1 MKTKSKNKKLRIA
14 LGICIPLII
23 IIAAALAV
31 VMKYGPTFGFYLVPP
46 SAERYGK
53 DALATI
59 GKNGIYSESYEWK
72 STYEECL
79 KMIENA
85 ESYEDTYPAIKK
97 ALSVCGGKHSMLMT
111 KSESQDTTE
120 SYDEVLPTVSLDGD
134 IAIIKLPDFLVT
146 AEDFLVTA
154 EAGQKY
160 AKVAEDF
167 IHENRDKIKGVVLD
181 LRGNIGGDMG
191 PMATAV
197 SSLLPDG
204 ELVYYHYRSYDIPV
218 TLKNGVVSNAGTG
231 GRSLYPEEKLNV
243 PVAILTDDMTA
254 SSGEAL
260 TLCFRGLENTRTFG
274 APTAGYTSVNMLYN
288 MYDGAQ
294 MYLTVAF
301 DKARTGEI
309 FKETPIEPDV
319 ATDSPLEAALEW
331 LRS

>member
-1 MKTKSKNKKLRIA
+1 MKSNKRKNRKLRIA
-14 LGICIPLII
+14 LGICIPLAL
-23 IIAAALAV
+23 IIAAALTV
-31 VMKYGPTFGFYLVPP
+31 VAKYGPDFGLYLVPP

-59 GKNGIYSESYEWK
+59 GKNGIYSGSDEWK

-111 KSESQDTTE
+111 KSESQSTSD
-120 SYDEVLPTVSLDGD
+120 SYDEVLPTVSLNGD
-134 IAIIKLPDFLVT
+134 IAVIKLPDFLG
-146 AEDFLVTA
+146 TA
-154 EAGQKY
+154 EAGRKY

-181 LRGNIGGDMG
+181 LRGNTGGDMG

-204 ELVYYHYRSYDIPV
+204 ELMYYHYHSYDVPV
-218 TLKNGVVSNAGTG
+218 TLKDGVISNAGTG
-231 GRSLYPEEKLNV
+231 GKSLYPEEKLNV
-243 PVAILTDDMTA
+243 SVAILTDGMTA

-260 TLCFRGLENTRTFG
+260 TLCFRGLENVKTFG
-274 APTAGYTSVNMLYN
+274 APTAGYTSVNMLYSL
-288 MYDGAQ
+288 YDGAQ

-301 DKARTGEI
+301 DKARTGEV
-309 FKETPIEPDV
+309 FEETRIEPDV
-319 ATDSPLEAALEW
+319 VTDSPLEAALEW

>member
-1 MKTKSKNKKLRIA
+1 MKSNKRKSRKLRIA
-14 LGICIPLII
+14 LGICIPLAL
-23 IIAAALAV
+23 IIAAALTV
-31 VMKYGPTFGFYLVPP
+31 VAKYGPDFGLYLVPP

-59 GKNGIYSESYEWK
+59 GKNGIYSGSDEWK

-111 KSESQDTTE
+111 KSESQSTSD

-134 IAIIKLPDFLVT
+134 IAIIKLPDFLG
-146 AEDFLVTA
+146 TA
-154 EAGQKY
+154 EAGRKY

-181 LRGNIGGDMG
+181 LRGNTGGDMG

-204 ELVYYHYRSYDIPV
+204 ELMYYHYRSYDVPV
-218 TLKNGVVSNAGTG
+218 TLKDGVISNAGTG
-231 GRSLYPEEKLNV
+231 GKSLYPDEKLKV
-243 PVAILTDDMTA
+243 PVAILTDGMTA

-260 TLCFRGLENTRTFG
+260 TLCFRGLENVKTFG
-274 APTAGYTSVNMLYN
+274 APTAGYTSVNMLYSL
-288 MYDGAQ
+288 YDGAQ

-301 DKARTGEI
+301 DKARTGEV
-309 FKETPIEPDV
+309 FEETRIEPDV
-319 ATDSPLEAALEW
+319 VTDSPLEAALEW

>member
-14 LGICIPLII
+14 LGICIPFII

-46 SAERYGK
+46 SAETYGK
-53 DALATI
+53 NALSTI
-59 GKNGIYSESYEWK
+59 DKNGIFAGNDEWK
-72 STYEECL
+72 STYNECL

-85 ESYEDTYPAIKK
+85 KSYDNTYDAIRK
-97 ALSVCGGKHSMLMT
+97 ALSVGGGKHSMLMT

-120 SYDEVLPTVSLDGD
+120 SYDEVLPTVSIDGN
-134 IAIIKLPDFLVT
+134 IAIIKLPDFLG
-146 AEDFLVTA
+146 TA

-181 LRGNIGGDMG
+181 LRGNTGGDMG

-204 ELVYYHYRSYDIPV
+204 ELVYYHYRSYDVPV

-231 GRSLYPEEKLNV
+231 GKSLYPEEKLNV

-260 TLCFRGLENTRTFG
+260 ALCFRGLENTRTFG

-309 FKETPIEPDV
+309 FKETSIEPDV

-331 LRS
+331 LRG

>member
-23 IIAAALAV
+23 IIAAALAF

-46 SAERYGK
+46 SAETYGK
-53 DALATI
+53 NALSTI
-59 GKNGIYSESYEWK
+59 DKNGIFAGNDEWK
-72 STYEECL
+72 STYNECL

-85 ESYEDTYPAIKK
+85 KSYDDTYDAIKK
-97 ALSVCGGKHSMLMT
+97 ALSVGGGKHSMLMT

-134 IAIIKLPDFLVT
+134 IAIIKLPDFLG
-146 AEDFLVTA
+146 TA

-181 LRGNIGGDMG
+181 LRGNTGGDMG

-204 ELVYYHYRSYDIPV
+204 ELVYYHYRSYDVPV

-231 GRSLYPEEKLNV
+231 GKSLYPEEKLNV

-331 LRS
+331 LRG

>member
-1 MKTKSKNKKLRIA
+1 MKSNKRKSRKLRIA
-14 LGICIPLII
+14 LGICIPLAL
-23 IIAAALAV
+23 IIAAAFTV
-31 VMKYGPTFGFYLVPP
+31 VAKYGPDFGLYLVPP

-59 GKNGIYSESYEWK
+59 GKNGIYSGSDEWK

-111 KSESQDTTE
+111 KSESQSTSD
-120 SYDEVLPTVSLDGD
+120 SYDEVLPTVSLNGD
-134 IAIIKLPDFLVT
+134 IAVIKLPDFLG
-146 AEDFLVTA
+146 TA

-181 LRGNIGGDMG
+181 LRGNTGGDMG

-204 ELVYYHYRSYDIPV
+204 ELMYYHYRSYDVPV
-218 TLKNGVVSNAGTG
+218 TLKDGVISNAGTG
-231 GRSLYPEEKLNV
+231 GKSLYPDEKLKV

-260 TLCFRGLENTRTFG
+260 TLCFRGLENVKTFG
-274 APTAGYTSVNMLYN
+274 APTAGYTSVNMLYSL
-288 MYDGAQ
+288 YDGAQ

-309 FKETPIEPDV
+309 FKETSIEPDV

>member
-46 SAERYGK
+46 SAETYGK
-53 DALATI
+53 NALSTI
-59 GKNGIYSESYEWK
+59 DKNGIFAGNDEGK
-72 STYEECL
+72 NTYNECL

-85 ESYEDTYPAIKK
+85 KNYDDTYDAIRK
-97 ALSVCGGKHSMLMT
+97 ALSVGGGKHSMLMT

-120 SYDEVLPTVSLDGD
+120 SYDEVLPTVSIDGN
-134 IAIIKLPDFLVT
+134 IAIIKLPDFLG
-146 AEDFLVTA
+146 TA

-181 LRGNIGGDMG
+181 LRGNTGGDMG

-204 ELVYYHYRSYDIPV
+204 ELVYYHYRSYDVPV

-231 GRSLYPEEKLNV
+231 GKSLYPEEKLNV

-331 LRS
+331 LRG

>member
-1 MKTKSKNKKLRIA
+1 MKSNKRKSRKLRIA
-14 LGICIPLII
+14 LGICIPLAL
-23 IIAAALAV
+23 IIAATLTV
-31 VMKYGPTFGFYLVPP
+31 VAKYGPDFGLYLVPP

-59 GKNGIYSESYEWK
+59 GKNGIYSGSDEWK

-97 ALSVCGGKHSMLMT
+97 ALSVCGGKHSILMT
-111 KSESQDTTE
+111 KSESQSTSD
-120 SYDEVLPTVSLDGD
+120 SYDEVLPTVSLNGD
-134 IAIIKLPDFLVT
+134 IAVIKLPDFLG
-146 AEDFLVTA
+146 TA
-154 EAGQKY
+154 EAGRKY

-167 IHENRDKIKGVVLD
+167 IHENRDKINGVVLD
-181 LRGNIGGDMG
+181 LRGNTGGDMG

-204 ELVYYHYRSYDIPV
+204 ELMYYHYRSYDVPV
-218 TLKNGVVSNAGTG
+218 TLKDGVISNAGTG
-231 GRSLYPEEKLNV
+231 GKSLYPDEKLKV

-260 TLCFRGLENTRTFG
+260 TLCFRGLENVKTFG
-274 APTAGYTSVNMLYN
+274 APTAGYTSVNMLYSL
-288 MYDGAQ
+288 YDGAQ

-309 FKETPIEPDV
+309 FKETSIEPDV
-319 ATDSPLEAALEW
+319 ATVSPLEAALEW

>member
-1 MKTKSKNKKLRIA
+1 MKSNKRKSRKLRIA
-14 LGICIPLII
+14 LGICIPLAL
-23 IIAAALAV
+23 IIAATLTVFA
-31 VMKYGPTFGFYLVPP
+31 KYGPDFGLYLVPP

-59 GKNGIYSESYEWK
+59 GKNGIYSGSDEWK

-97 ALSVCGGKHSMLMT
+97 ALSVCGGKHSILMT
-111 KSESQDTTE
+111 KSESQSTSD
-120 SYDEVLPTVSLDGD
+120 SYDEVLPTVSLNGD
-134 IAIIKLPDFLVT
+134 IAVIKLPDFLG
-146 AEDFLVTA
+146 TA
-154 EAGQKY
+154 EAGRKY

-167 IHENRDKIKGVVLD
+167 IHENRDKINGVVLD
-181 LRGNIGGDMG
+181 LRGNTGGDMG

-204 ELVYYHYRSYDIPV
+204 ELMYYHYRSYDVPV
-218 TLKNGVVSNAGTG
+218 TLKDGVISNAGTG
-231 GRSLYPEEKLNV
+231 GKSLYPDEKLKV
-243 PVAILTDDMTA
+243 PVAILTDGMTA

-260 TLCFRGLENTRTFG
+260 TLCFRGLENVKTFG
-274 APTAGYTSVNMLYN
+274 APTAGYTSVNMLYSL
-288 MYDGAQ
+288 YDGAQ

-309 FKETPIEPDV
+309 FKETSIEPDV

>member
-1 MKTKSKNKKLRIA
+1 MKSNKRKSRKLRIA
-14 LGICIPLII
+14 LGICIPLAL
-23 IIAAALAV
+23 IIAAALTVFA
-31 VMKYGPTFGFYLVPP
+31 KYGPDFGLYLVPP
-46 SAERYGK
+46 SAEDYGK

-59 GKNGIYSESYEWK
+59 GKNGIYSGSDEWK

-97 ALSVCGGKHSMLMT
+97 ALSVGGGKHSMLMT

-120 SYDEVLPTVSLDGD
+120 SYDEVLPTVSLNGD
-134 IAIIKLPDFLVT
+134 IAVIKLPDFLG
-146 AEDFLVTA
+146 TA
-154 EAGQKY
+154 EAGRKY

-167 IHENRDKIKGVVLD
+167 IHENRDKINGVVLD
-181 LRGNIGGDMG
+181 LRGNTGGDMG

-204 ELVYYHYRSYDIPV
+204 ELMYYHYRSYDIPV

-231 GRSLYPEEKLNV
+231 GKSLYPDEKLKV

-274 APTAGYTSVNMLYN
+274 ATTAGYTSVNMLYN

-294 MYLTVAF
+294 LYLTVAF

-309 FKETPIEPDV
+309 FKETSIEPDV

>member
-1 MKTKSKNKKLRIA
+1 MKSNKRKSRKLRIA
-14 LGICIPLII
+14 LGICIPLAL
-23 IIAAALAV
+23 IIAAALTV
-31 VMKYGPTFGFYLVPP
+31 VTKYGPDFGLYLVPP

-59 GKNGIYSESYEWK
+59 GKNGIYSGSDEWK

-97 ALSVCGGKHSMLMT
+97 ALSVGGGKHSMLMT

-120 SYDEVLPTVSLDGD
+120 SYDEVLPTVSLSGD
-134 IAIIKLPDFLVT
+134 IAVIKLPDFLG
-146 AEDFLVTA
+146 TA
-154 EAGQKY
+154 EAGRKY

-167 IHENRDKIKGVVLD
+167 IHENCDKIKGVVLD
-181 LRGNIGGDMG
+181 LRGNTGGDMG

-204 ELVYYHYRSYDIPV
+204 ELMYYHYRSYDVPV
-218 TLKNGVVSNAGTG
+218 TLKDGVISNAGTG
-231 GRSLYPEEKLNV
+231 GKSLYPDEKLKV

-260 TLCFRGLENTRTFG
+260 TLCFRGLENVKTFG
-274 APTAGYTSVNMLYN
+274 APTAGYTSVNMLYSL
-288 MYDGAQ
+288 YDGAQ

-309 FKETPIEPDV
+309 FKETSIEPDV

>member
-1 MKTKSKNKKLRIA
+1 MKSNKRKSRKLRIA
-14 LGICIPLII
+14 LGICIPLAL
-23 IIAAALAV
+23 IIAAALTV
-31 VMKYGPTFGFYLVPP
+31 VAKYGPDFGLYLVPP

-59 GKNGIYSESYEWK
+59 GKNGIYSGSDEWK

-79 KMIENA
+79 KTIENA

-97 ALSVCGGKHSMLMT
+97 ALSVGGGKHSMLMT

-120 SYDEVLPTVSLDGD
+120 SYDEVLPTVSLNGD
-134 IAIIKLPDFLVT
+134 IAVIKLPDFLG
-146 AEDFLVTA
+146 TA
-154 EAGQKY
+154 EAGRKY

-167 IHENRDKIKGVVLD
+167 IHENRDKINGVVLD
-181 LRGNIGGDMG
+181 LRGNTGGDMG

-204 ELVYYHYRSYDIPV
+204 ELMYYHYRSYDVPV
-218 TLKNGVVSNAGTG
+218 TLKDGVISNAGTG
-231 GRSLYPEEKLNV
+231 GKSLYPDEKLKV

-260 TLCFRGLENTRTFG
+260 TLCFRELENTRTFG

-288 MYDGAQ
+288 LYDGAQ
-294 MYLTVAF
+294 LYLTVAF

-309 FKETPIEPDV
+309 FKETSIEPDV
-319 ATDSPLEAALEW
+319 ATDSPLKAALEW

>member
-1 MKTKSKNKKLRIA
+1 MKSNKRNNRKLRIA
-14 LGICIPLII
+14 LGICIPLAL
-23 IIAAALAV
+23 IIAATLTV
-31 VMKYGPTFGFYLVPP
+31 VAKYGPDFGLYLVPP

-59 GKNGIYSESYEWK
+59 GKNGIYSGSDEWK

-79 KMIENA
+79 KTIENA

-111 KSESQDTTE
+111 KSESQSTSD
-120 SYDEVLPTVSLDGD
+120 SYDEVLPTVSLNGD
-134 IAIIKLPDFLVT
+134 IAVIKLPDFLG
-146 AEDFLVTA
+146 TA
-154 EAGQKY
+154 EAGRKY
-160 AKVAEDF
+160 ANVAEDF

-181 LRGNIGGDMG
+181 LRGNTGGDMG
-191 PMATAV
+191 PMATTV

-204 ELVYYHYRSYDIPV
+204 ELMYYHYRSYDVPV
-218 TLKNGVVSNAGTG
+218 TLKDGVISNAGTG
-231 GRSLYPEEKLNV
+231 GKSLYPDEKLKV
-243 PVAILTDDMTA
+243 PVAILTDGMTA

-260 TLCFRGLENTRTFG
+260 TLCFRGLENVKTFG
-274 APTAGYTSVNMLYN
+274 APTAGYTSVNMLYSL
-288 MYDGAQ
+288 YDGAQ

-309 FKETPIEPDV
+309 FKETSIEPDV

>member
-1 MKTKSKNKKLRIA
+1 MKSNKRKSRKLRIA
-14 LGICIPLII
+14 LGICIPLAL
-23 IIAAALAV
+23 IIAAALTVFA
-31 VMKYGPTFGFYLVPP
+31 KYGPDFGLYLVPP
-46 SAERYGK
+46 SAEDYGK

-59 GKNGIYSESYEWK
+59 GKNGIYSGSDEWK

-97 ALSVCGGKHSMLMT
+97 ALSVGGGKHSMLMT

-120 SYDEVLPTVSLDGD
+120 SYDEVLPTVSLNGD
-134 IAIIKLPDFLVT
+134 IAIIKLPDFLG
-146 AEDFLVTA
+146 TA
-154 EAGQKY
+154 EAGRKY

-167 IHENRDKIKGVVLD
+167 IHENRDKINGVVLD
-181 LRGNIGGDMG
+181 LRGNTGGDMG

-204 ELVYYHYRSYDIPV
+204 ELMYYHYRSYDIPV

-231 GRSLYPEEKLNV
+231 GKSLYPDEKLKV

-294 MYLTVAF
+294 LYLTVAF

-309 FKETPIEPDV
+309 FKETSIEPDV

>member
-46 SAERYGK
+46 SAETYGK
-53 DALATI
+53 NALSTI
-59 GKNGIYSESYEWK
+59 DKNGIFAGNDEWK
-72 STYEECL
+72 STYNECL

-85 ESYEDTYPAIKK
+85 KSYDDTYDAIRK
-97 ALSVCGGKHSMLMT
+97 ALSVGGGKHSMLMT

-134 IAIIKLPDFLVT
+134 IAIIKLPDFLG
-146 AEDFLVTA
+146 TA

-181 LRGNIGGDMG
+181 LRGNTGGDMG

-231 GRSLYPEEKLNV
+231 GKSLYPDEKLNV

-274 APTAGYTSVNMLYN
+274 TPTAGYTSVNMLYN

-331 LRS
+331 LRG

>member
-46 SAERYGK
+46 SAETYGK
-53 DALATI
+53 NALSTI
-59 GKNGIYSESYEWK
+59 DKNGIFAGNDEWK
-72 STYEECL
+72 STYNECL

-85 ESYEDTYPAIKK
+85 KSYDDTYDAIRK
-97 ALSVCGGKHSMLMT
+97 ALSVGGGKHSMLMT

-134 IAIIKLPDFLVT
+134 IAIIKLPDFLG
-146 AEDFLVTA
+146 TA

-181 LRGNIGGDMG
+181 LRGNTGGDMG

-231 GRSLYPEEKLNV
+231 GKSLYPEEKLNV

-309 FKETPIEPDV
+309 FKETSIEPDV

>member
-1 MKTKSKNKKLRIA
+1 MKSNKRKSRKLRIA
-14 LGICIPLII
+14 LGICIPLAL
-23 IIAAALAV
+23 IIAAALTVFA
-31 VMKYGPTFGFYLVPP
+31 KYGPDFGLYLVPP
-46 SAERYGK
+46 SAEHYGK

-59 GKNGIYSESYEWK
+59 GKNGIYSGSDEWK

-97 ALSVCGGKHSMLMT
+97 ALSVCGGKHSMFMT
-111 KSESQDTTE
+111 KSESQSTSD
-120 SYDEVLPTVSLDGD
+120 SYDEVLPTVSLNGD
-134 IAIIKLPDFLVT
+134 IAVIKLPDFLG
-146 AEDFLVTA
+146 TA

-181 LRGNIGGDMG
+181 LRGNTGGDMG

-204 ELVYYHYRSYDIPV
+204 ELMYYHYHSYDVPV
-218 TLKNGVVSNAGTG
+218 TLKDGVISNAGTG
-231 GRSLYPEEKLNV
+231 GKSLYPDEKLKV
-243 PVAILTDDMTA
+243 PVAILTDGMTA

-260 TLCFRGLENTRTFG
+260 TLCFRGLENVKTFG
-274 APTAGYTSVNMLYN
+274 APTAGYTSVNMLYSL
-288 MYDGAQ
+288 YDGAQ

-309 FKETPIEPDV
+309 FKETSIEPDV

>member
-59 GKNGIYSESYEWK
+59 GKNGIFAGNDEWK
-72 STYEECL
+72 STYNECL

-85 ESYEDTYPAIKK
+85 KSYDDTYDAIRK
-97 ALSVCGGKHSMLMT
+97 ALSVGGGKHSMLMT
-111 KSESQDTTE
+111 KSESQNTTE
-120 SYDEVLPTVSLDGD
+120 SYDEVLPTVSLNGD
-134 IAIIKLPDFLVT
+134 IAIIKLPDFLG
-146 AEDFLVTA
+146 TA

-160 AKVAEDF
+160 AKIAEDF

-181 LRGNIGGDMG
+181 LRGNTGGDMG

-331 LRS
+331 LRG

>member
-1 MKTKSKNKKLRIA
+1 MKSNKRKSRKLRIA
-14 LGICIPLII
+14 LGICIPLAL
-23 IIAAALAV
+23 IIAAALTV
-31 VMKYGPTFGFYLVPP
+31 VAKYGPDFGLYLVPP
-46 SAERYGK
+46 SAEHYGK

-59 GKNGIYSESYEWK
+59 GKNGIYSGSDEWK

-97 ALSVCGGKHSMLMT
+97 ALSVGGGKHSMLMT
-111 KSESQDTTE
+111 KSESQSTSD
-120 SYDEVLPTVSLDGD
+120 SYDEVLPTVSLNGD
-134 IAIIKLPDFLVT
+134 IAVIKLPDFLG
-146 AEDFLVTA
+146 TA
-154 EAGQKY
+154 EAGRKY

-167 IHENRDKIKGVVLD
+167 IHENRDKVNGVVLD
-181 LRGNIGGDMG
+181 LRGNTGGDMG

-204 ELVYYHYRSYDIPV
+204 ELMYYHYRSYDVPV
-218 TLKNGVVSNAGTG
+218 TLKDGVISNAGTG
-231 GRSLYPEEKLNV
+231 GKSLYPEEKLNV

-260 TLCFRGLENTRTFG
+260 TLCFRGLENVKTFG
-274 APTAGYTSVNMLYN
+274 APTAGYTSVNMLYSL
-288 MYDGAQ
+288 YDGAQ

-309 FKETPIEPDV
+309 FKETSIEPDV

>member
-1 MKTKSKNKKLRIA
+1 MKSNKRKSRKLRIA
-14 LGICIPLII
+14 LGICIPLAL
-23 IIAAALAV
+23 IIAAALTAV
-31 VMKYGPTFGFYLVPP
+31 AKYGPDFGLYLVPP

-59 GKNGIYSESYEWK
+59 GKNGIYSGSDEWK

-111 KSESQDTTE
+111 KSESQSTSD
-120 SYDEVLPTVSLDGD
+120 SYDEVLPTVSLNGD
-134 IAIIKLPDFLVT
+134 IAVIKLPDFLG
-146 AEDFLVTA
+146 TA
-154 EAGQKY
+154 EAGRKY

-167 IHENRDKIKGVVLD
+167 IHENRDKINGVVLD
-181 LRGNIGGDMG
+181 LRGNTGGDMG

-204 ELVYYHYRSYDIPV
+204 ELMYYHYRSYDVPV
-218 TLKNGVVSNAGTG
+218 TLKDGVISNAGTG
-231 GRSLYPEEKLNV
+231 GKSLYPDEKLKV
-243 PVAILTDDMTA
+243 PVAILTDGMTA

-260 TLCFRGLENTRTFG
+260 TLCFRGLENVKTFG
-274 APTAGYTSVNMLYN
+274 APTAGYTSVNMLYSL
-288 MYDGAQ
+288 YDGAQ

>member
-1 MKTKSKNKKLRIA
+1 MKSNKRKNRKLRIA
-14 LGICIPLII
+14 LGICIPLAL
-23 IIAAALAV
+23 IIAAALTV
-31 VMKYGPTFGFYLVPP
+31 VAKYGPDFGLYLVPP

-59 GKNGIYSESYEWK
+59 GKNGIYSGSDEWK

-111 KSESQDTTE
+111 KSESQSTSD
-120 SYDEVLPTVSLDGD
+120 SYDEVLPTVSLNGD
-134 IAIIKLPDFLVT
+134 IAVIKLPDFLG
-146 AEDFLVTA
+146 TA
-154 EAGQKY
+154 EAGRKY

-181 LRGNIGGDMG
+181 LRGNTGGDMG

-204 ELVYYHYRSYDIPV
+204 ELMYYHYRSYDVPV
-218 TLKNGVVSNAGTG
+218 TLKDGVISNAGTG
-231 GRSLYPEEKLNV
+231 GKSLYPDEKLKV
-243 PVAILTDDMTA
+243 PVAILTDGMTA

-260 TLCFRGLENTRTFG
+260 TLCFRGLENVKTFG
-274 APTAGYTSVNMLYN
+274 APTAGYTSVNMLYSL
-288 MYDGAQ
+288 YDGAQ

-309 FKETPIEPDV
+309 FKETSIEPDV
-319 ATDSPLEAALEW
+319 ATDSSLEAALEW

>member
-1 MKTKSKNKKLRIA
+1 MKSNKRKSRKLRIA
-14 LGICIPLII
+14 LGICIPLAL
-23 IIAAALAV
+23 IIAAALTV
-31 VMKYGPTFGFYLVPP
+31 VAKYGPDFGLYLVPP

-59 GKNGIYSESYEWK
+59 GKNGIYSGSDEWK

-111 KSESQDTTE
+111 KSESQSTSD
-120 SYDEVLPTVSLDGD
+120 SYDEVLPTVSLNGD
-134 IAIIKLPDFLVT
+134 IAVIKLPDFLG
-146 AEDFLVTA
+146 TA
-154 EAGQKY
+154 EAGRKY

-181 LRGNIGGDMG
+181 LRGNTGGDMG

-204 ELVYYHYRSYDIPV
+204 ELMYYHYHSYDVPV
-218 TLKNGVVSNAGTG
+218 TLKDGVISNAGTG
-231 GRSLYPEEKLNV
+231 GKSLYPEEKLNV
-243 PVAILTDDMTA
+243 SVAILTDGMTA

-260 TLCFRGLENTRTFG
+260 TLCFRGLENVKTFG
-274 APTAGYTSVNMLYN
+274 APTAGYTSVNMLYSL
-288 MYDGAQ
+288 YDGAQ

-301 DKARTGEI
+301 DKARTGEV
-309 FKETPIEPDV
+309 FEETRIEPDV
-319 ATDSPLEAALEW
+319 VTDSPLEAALEW

>member
-46 SAERYGK
+46 SAETYGK
-53 DALATI
+53 NALSTI
-59 GKNGIYSESYEWK
+59 DKNGIFAGNDEWK
-72 STYEECL
+72 STYNECL

-85 ESYEDTYPAIKK
+85 KSYDDTYDAIRK
-97 ALSVCGGKHSMLMT
+97 ALSVGGGKHSMLMT

-120 SYDEVLPTVSLDGD
+120 SYDEVLPTVSIDGN
-134 IAIIKLPDFLVT
+134 IAIIKLPDFLG
-146 AEDFLVTA
+146 TA

-181 LRGNIGGDMG
+181 LRGNTGGDMG

-204 ELVYYHYRSYDIPV
+204 ELVYYHYRSYDVPV

-231 GRSLYPEEKLNV
+231 GKSLYPEEKLNV

-331 LRS
+331 LRG

>member
-1 MKTKSKNKKLRIA
+1 MKSNKRKSRKLRIA
-14 LGICIPLII
+14 LGICIPLAL
-23 IIAAALAV
+23 IIAAALTVFA
-31 VMKYGPTFGFYLVPP
+31 KYGPDFGLYLVPP

-59 GKNGIYSESYEWK
+59 GKNGIYSGSDEWK

-111 KSESQDTTE
+111 KSESQSTSD
-120 SYDEVLPTVSLDGD
+120 SYDEVLPTVSLNGD
-134 IAIIKLPDFLVT
+134 IAVIKLPDFLG
-146 AEDFLVTA
+146 TA
-154 EAGQKY
+154 EAGRKY

-167 IHENRDKIKGVVLD
+167 IHENRDKINGVVLD
-181 LRGNIGGDMG
+181 LRGNTGGDMG

-204 ELVYYHYRSYDIPV
+204 ELMYYHYRSYDVPV
-218 TLKNGVVSNAGTG
+218 TLKDGVISNAGTG
-231 GRSLYPEEKLNV
+231 GKSLYPDEKLKV
-243 PVAILTDDMTA
+243 PVAILTDGMTA

-260 TLCFRGLENTRTFG
+260 TLCFRGLENVKTFG
-274 APTAGYTSVNMLYN
+274 APTAGYTSVNMLYSL
-288 MYDGAQ
+288 YDGAQ
-294 MYLTVAF
+294 LYLTVAF
-301 DKARTGEI
+301 DKACTGEI
-309 FKETPIEPDV
+309 FKETSIEPDV
-319 ATDSPLEAALEW
+319 ATDFPLEAALEW

>member
-46 SAERYGK
+46 SAETYGK
-53 DALATI
+53 NALSTI
-59 GKNGIYSESYEWK
+59 DKNGIFAGNDEWK
-72 STYEECL
+72 STYNECL

-85 ESYEDTYPAIKK
+85 KSYDDTYDAIRK
-97 ALSVCGGKHSMLMT
+97 ALSVGGGKHSMLMT

-120 SYDEVLPTVSLDGD
+120 SYDEILPTVSLDGD
-134 IAIIKLPDFLVT
+134 IAIIKLPDFLG
-146 AEDFLVTA
+146 TA

-181 LRGNIGGDMG
+181 LRGNTGGDMG

-204 ELVYYHYRSYDIPV
+204 ELVYYHYRSYDVPV

-231 GRSLYPEEKLNV
+231 GKSLYPEEKLNV

>member
-46 SAERYGK
+46 SAETYGK
-53 DALATI
+53 NALSTI
-59 GKNGIYSESYEWK
+59 DKNGIFAGNDEWK
-72 STYEECL
+72 STYNECL

-85 ESYEDTYPAIKK
+85 KSYDDTYDAIRK
-97 ALSVCGGKHSMLMT
+97 ALSVGGGKHSMLMT

-134 IAIIKLPDFLVT
+134 IAIIKLPDFLG
-146 AEDFLVTA
+146 TA

-181 LRGNIGGDMG
+181 LRGNTGGDMG

-204 ELVYYHYRSYDIPV
+204 ELVYYHYRSYDVPV

-231 GRSLYPEEKLNV
+231 GKSLYPEEKLNV

>member
-1 MKTKSKNKKLRIA
+1 MKSNKRKSRKLRIA
-14 LGICIPLII
+14 LGICIPLAL
-23 IIAAALAV
+23 IIAATLTVFA
-31 VMKYGPTFGFYLVPP
+31 KYGPDFGLYLVPP

-59 GKNGIYSESYEWK
+59 GKNGIYSGSDEWK
-72 STYEECL
+72 STYKECL

-111 KSESQDTTE
+111 KSESQSTSD
-120 SYDEVLPTVSLDGD
+120 SYDEVLPTVSLNGD
-134 IAIIKLPDFLVT
+134 IAVIKLPDFLG
-146 AEDFLVTA
+146 TA
-154 EAGQKY
+154 EAGRKY

-181 LRGNIGGDMG
+181 LRGNTGGDMG

-204 ELVYYHYRSYDIPV
+204 ELMYYHYRSYDVPV
-218 TLKNGVVSNAGTG
+218 TLKDGVISNAGTG
-231 GRSLYPEEKLNV
+231 GKSLYPDEKLKV
-243 PVAILTDDMTA
+243 PVAILTDGMTA

-260 TLCFRGLENTRTFG
+260 SLCFRGLENVKTFG
-274 APTAGYTSVNMLYN
+274 APTAGYTSVNMLYSL
-288 MYDGAQ
+288 YDGAQ
-294 MYLTVAF
+294 LYLTVAF

-309 FKETPIEPDV
+309 FKETSIEPDV

>member
-1 MKTKSKNKKLRIA
+1 MKSNKRNNRKLRIA
-14 LGICIPLII
+14 LGICIPLAL
-23 IIAAALAV
+23 IIAATLTV
-31 VMKYGPTFGFYLVPP
+31 VAKYGPDFGLYLVPP

-59 GKNGIYSESYEWK
+59 GKNGIYSGSDEWK

-97 ALSVCGGKHSMLMT
+97 ALSVCGGKHSILMT
-111 KSESQDTTE
+111 KSESQSTSD
-120 SYDEVLPTVSLDGD
+120 SYDEVLPTVSLNGD
-134 IAIIKLPDFLVT
+134 IAVIKLPDFLG
-146 AEDFLVTA
+146 TA
-154 EAGQKY
+154 EAGRKY

-181 LRGNIGGDMG
+181 LRGNTGGDMG

-204 ELVYYHYRSYDIPV
+204 ELMYYHYRSYDVPV
-218 TLKNGVVSNAGTG
+218 TLKDGVISNAGTG
-231 GRSLYPEEKLNV
+231 GKSLYPDEKLKV
-243 PVAILTDDMTA
+243 PVAILTDGMTA

-260 TLCFRGLENTRTFG
+260 TLCFRGLENVKTFG
-274 APTAGYTSVNMLYN
+274 APTAGYTSVNILYSL
-288 MYDGAQ
+288 YDGAQ

-309 FKETPIEPDV
+309 FKETSIEPDV

>member
-46 SAERYGK
+46 SAETYGK
-53 DALATI
+53 NALSTI
-59 GKNGIYSESYEWK
+59 DKNGIFAGNDEWK
-72 STYEECL
+72 STYNECL

-85 ESYEDTYPAIKK
+85 KSYDDTYDAIRK
-97 ALSVCGGKHSMLMT
+97 ALSVGGGKHSMLMT

-134 IAIIKLPDFLVT
+134 IAIIKLPDFLG
-146 AEDFLVTA
+146 TA

-181 LRGNIGGDMG
+181 LRGNTGGDMG

-197 SSLLPDG
+197 SSRLPDG

-231 GRSLYPEEKLNV
+231 GKSLYPEEKLNV

-260 TLCFRGLENTRTFG
+260 TLCFRGLERTRTFG

-309 FKETPIEPDV
+309 FKETSIEPDV

>member
-59 GKNGIYSESYEWK
+59 GKNGIYSRSDEWK

-97 ALSVCGGKHSMLMT
+97 ALSVCGGKHSMFMT

-120 SYDEVLPTVSLDGD
+120 SYDEVRPTVSLDGD

-146 AEDFLVTA
+146 AEDFLGTA

-167 IHENRDKIKGVVLD
+167 IHENRDKIKGVVPAVTWVRWRRLS
-181 LRGNIGGDMG
+181 RRCCQTANWFIITTA
-191 PMATAV
+191 ATI
-197 SSLLPDG
+197 S
-204 ELVYYHYRSYDIPV
+204 RSRSKTALSAMRARAAGASIP
-218 TLKNGVVSNAGTG
+218 K
-231 GRSLYPEEKLNV
+231 RS
-243 PVAILTDDMTA
+243 
-254 SSGEAL
+254 
-260 TLCFRGLENTRTFG
+260 
-274 APTAGYTSVNMLYN
+274 
-288 MYDGAQ
+288 
-294 MYLTVAF
+294 
-301 DKARTGEI
+301 
-309 FKETPIEPDV
+309 
-319 ATDSPLEAALEW
+319 
-331 LRS
+331 

>member
-1 MKTKSKNKKLRIA
+1 MKSNKRKSRKLRIA
-14 LGICIPLII
+14 LGICIPLAL
-23 IIAAALAV
+23 IIAATLTVFA
-31 VMKYGPTFGFYLVPP
+31 KYGPDFGLYLVPP

-59 GKNGIYSESYEWK
+59 GKNGIYSGSDEWK

-111 KSESQDTTE
+111 KSESQSTSD
-120 SYDEVLPTVSLDGD
+120 SYDEVLPTVSLNGD
-134 IAIIKLPDFLVT
+134 IAVIKLPDFLG
-146 AEDFLVTA
+146 TA
-154 EAGQKY
+154 EAGRKY

-167 IHENRDKIKGVVLD
+167 IHENRDKINGVVLD
-181 LRGNIGGDMG
+181 LRGNTGGDMG

-204 ELVYYHYRSYDIPV
+204 ELMYYHYRSYDVPV
-218 TLKNGVVSNAGTG
+218 TLKDGVISNAGTG
-231 GRSLYPEEKLNV
+231 GKSLYPDEKLKV
-243 PVAILTDDMTA
+243 PVAILTDGMTA

-260 TLCFRGLENTRTFG
+260 TLCFRGLENVKTFG
-274 APTAGYTSVNMLYN
+274 APTAGYTSVNMLYSL
-288 MYDGAQ
+288 YDGAQ

-309 FKETPIEPDV
+309 FKETSIEPDV

>member
-46 SAERYGK
+46 SAETYGK
-53 DALATI
+53 NALSTI
-59 GKNGIYSESYEWK
+59 DKNGIFAGNDEWK
-72 STYEECL
+72 STYNECL

-85 ESYEDTYPAIKK
+85 KSYDDTYDAIKK
-97 ALSVCGGKHSMLMT
+97 ALSVGGGKHSMLMT

-134 IAIIKLPDFLVT
+134 IAIIKLPDFLG
-146 AEDFLVTA
+146 TA

-181 LRGNIGGDMG
+181 LRSNTGGDMG

-231 GRSLYPEEKLNV
+231 GKSLYPEEKLNV

-309 FKETPIEPDV
+309 FKETSIEPDV

-331 LRS
+331 LRG

>member
-46 SAERYGK
+46 SAETYGK
-53 DALATI
+53 NALSTI
-59 GKNGIYSESYEWK
+59 DKNGIFAGNDEWK
-72 STYEECL
+72 STYNECL

-85 ESYEDTYPAIKK
+85 KSYDDTYDAIRK
-97 ALSVCGGKHSMLMT
+97 ALSVGGGKHSMLMT

-134 IAIIKLPDFLVT
+134 IAIIKLPDFLG
-146 AEDFLVTA
+146 TA

-181 LRGNIGGDMG
+181 LRGNTGGDMG

-204 ELVYYHYRSYDIPV
+204 ELVYYHYRSYDVPV

-231 GRSLYPEEKLNV
+231 GKSLYPEEKLNV

-274 APTAGYTSVNMLYN
+274 TPTAGYTSVNMLYN

-331 LRS
+331 LRG

>member
-46 SAERYGK
+46 SAETYGK
-53 DALATI
+53 NALSTI
-59 GKNGIYSESYEWK
+59 DKNGIFAGNDEWK
-72 STYEECL
+72 STYNECL

-85 ESYEDTYPAIKK
+85 KSYDDTYDAIRK
-97 ALSVCGGKHSMLMT
+97 ALSVGGGKHSMLMT
-111 KSESQDTTE
+111 KSESQNTTE
-120 SYDEVLPTVSLDGD
+120 SYDEVLPTVSLDCD
-134 IAIIKLPDFLVT
+134 IAIIKLPDFLG
-146 AEDFLVTA
+146 TA

-160 AKVAEDF
+160 AKIAEDF
-167 IHENRDKIKGVVLD
+167 IHENRDKINGVVLD
-181 LRGNIGGDMG
+181 LRGNTGGDMG

-204 ELVYYHYRSYDIPV
+204 ELVYYHYRSYDVPV

-231 GRSLYPEEKLNV
+231 GKSLYPDEKLNV
-243 PVAILTDDMTA
+243 PVAILTDNMTA

-301 DKARTGEI
+301 DKVRTGEI
-309 FKETPIEPDV
+309 FKETSIEPDV

-331 LRS
+331 LKG

>member
-46 SAERYGK
+46 SAETYGK
-53 DALATI
+53 NALSTI
-59 GKNGIYSESYEWK
+59 DKNGIFAGNDEGK
-72 STYEECL
+72 STYNECL

-85 ESYEDTYPAIKK
+85 KSYDDTYDAIRK
-97 ALSVCGGKHSMLMT
+97 ALSVGGGKHSMLMT

-134 IAIIKLPDFLVT
+134 IAIIKLPDFLG
-146 AEDFLVTA
+146 TA

-181 LRGNIGGDMG
+181 LRGNTGGDMG

-231 GRSLYPEEKLNV
+231 GKSLYPEEKLNV

-260 TLCFRGLENTRTFG
+260 TLCFRGLERTRTFG

-331 LRS
+331 LRG

>member
-46 SAERYGK
+46 SAETYGK
-53 DALATI
+53 NALSTI
-59 GKNGIYSESYEWK
+59 DKNGIFAGNDEWK
-72 STYEECL
+72 STYNECL

-85 ESYEDTYPAIKK
+85 KSYDDTYDAIKK
-97 ALSVCGGKHSMLMT
+97 ALSVGGGKHSMLMT

-134 IAIIKLPDFLVT
+134 IAIIKLPDFLG
-146 AEDFLVTA
+146 TA

-181 LRGNIGGDMG
+181 LRGNTGGDMG

-204 ELVYYHYRSYDIPV
+204 ELVYYHYRSYDVPV

-231 GRSLYPEEKLNV
+231 GKSLYPEEKLNV

-309 FKETPIEPDV
+309 FKETSIEPDV

>member
-1 MKTKSKNKKLRIA
+1 MKSNKRKSRKLRIA
-14 LGICIPLII
+14 LGICIPLAL
-23 IIAAALAV
+23 IIAATLTV
-31 VMKYGPTFGFYLVPP
+31 VAKYGPDFGLYLVPP

-59 GKNGIYSESYEWK
+59 GKNGIYSGSDEWK

-111 KSESQDTTE
+111 KSESQSTSD

-134 IAIIKLPDFLVT
+134 IAIIKLPDFLG
-146 AEDFLVTA
+146 TA

-181 LRGNIGGDMG
+181 LRGNTGGDMG

-218 TLKNGVVSNAGTG
+218 TLKDGVISNAGTG
-231 GRSLYPEEKLNV
+231 GKSLYPEEKLNV

-260 TLCFRGLENTRTFG
+260 TLCFRGLENVKTFG
-274 APTAGYTSVNMLYN
+274 APTAGYTSVNMLYSL
-288 MYDGAQ
+288 YDGAQ
-294 MYLTVAF
+294 LYLTVAF
-301 DKARTGEI
+301 DKARTSEV
-309 FKETPIEPDV
+309 FEETRIEPDV
-319 ATDSPLEAALEW
+319 VTDFPLEAALEW

>member
-1 MKTKSKNKKLRIA
+1 MKSNKRKSRKLRIA
-14 LGICIPLII
+14 LGICIPLAL
-23 IIAAALAV
+23 IIAAALTVFA
-31 VMKYGPTFGFYLVPP
+31 KYGPDFGLYLVPP

-59 GKNGIYSESYEWK
+59 GKSGIYSGSDEWK

-97 ALSVCGGKHSMLMT
+97 ALSVGGGKHSMLMT

-120 SYDEVLPTVSLDGD
+120 SYDEVLPTVSLNGD
-134 IAIIKLPDFLVT
+134 IAVIKLPDFLG
-146 AEDFLVTA
+146 TA
-154 EAGQKY
+154 EAGRKY

-167 IHENRDKIKGVVLD
+167 IHENRDKINGVVLD
-181 LRGNIGGDMG
+181 LRGNTGGDMG

-204 ELVYYHYRSYDIPV
+204 ELMYYHYRSYDIPV

-231 GRSLYPEEKLNV
+231 GKSLYPDEKLKV
-243 PVAILTDDMTA
+243 PVAILTDGMTA

-260 TLCFRGLENTRTFG
+260 TLCFRGLENVKTFG
-274 APTAGYTSVNMLYN
+274 APTAGYTSVNMLYSL
-288 MYDGAQ
+288 YDGAQ

-309 FKETPIEPDV
+309 FKETSIEPDV

>member
-1 MKTKSKNKKLRIA
+1 MKSNKRKSRKLRIA
-14 LGICIPLII
+14 LGICIPLAL
-23 IIAAALAV
+23 IIAAALTVFA
-31 VMKYGPTFGFYLVPP
+31 KYGPDFGLYLVPP
-46 SAERYGK
+46 SAEDYGK

-59 GKNGIYSESYEWK
+59 GKNGIYSGSDEWK

-97 ALSVCGGKHSMLMT
+97 ALSVGGGKHSMLMT

-120 SYDEVLPTVSLDGD
+120 SYDEVLPTVSLNGD
-134 IAIIKLPDFLVT
+134 IAVIKLPDFLG
-146 AEDFLVTA
+146 TA
-154 EAGQKY
+154 EAGRKY

-167 IHENRDKIKGVVLD
+167 IHENRDKINGVVLD
-181 LRGNIGGDMG
+181 LRGNTGGDMG

-204 ELVYYHYRSYDIPV
+204 ELMYYHYRSYDIPV

-231 GRSLYPEEKLNV
+231 GQSLYPDEKLKV

-294 MYLTVAF
+294 LYLTVAF

-309 FKETPIEPDV
+309 FKETSIEPDV

>member
-46 SAERYGK
+46 SAEAYGK
-53 DALATI
+53 NALSTI
-59 GKNGIYSESYEWK
+59 DKNGIFAGSDEWK
-72 STYEECL
+72 NTYNECL

-85 ESYEDTYPAIKK
+85 KSYDDTYDAIRK
-97 ALSVCGGKHSMLMT
+97 ALSVGGGKHSMLMT
-111 KSESQDTTE
+111 KSESQNTAE
-120 SYDEVLPTVSLDGD
+120 SYDEVLPTVSLDD
-134 IAIIKLPDFLVT
+134 NIAIIKLPDFLG
-146 AEDFLVTA
+146 TA

-160 AKVAEDF
+160 AKIAEDF

-181 LRGNIGGDMG
+181 LRGNTGGDMG

-231 GRSLYPEEKLNV
+231 GKSLYPDEKLDI

-319 ATDSPLEAALEW
+319 ITDSPLEAALEW
-331 LRS
+331 LRG